1 MSGYAVLLN
10 NELAKVK
17 AERDALLAS
26 RAAGYERAHQRGTAA
41 ERERIRKLAL
51 EPSEE
56 IVERTGLAVWRATE
70 YTGDPAIGI
79 DDWDEIDERIC
90 KALARAVLRA
100 FAEEIVR

>member
-56 IVERTGLAVWRATE
+56 VLDYITDAILSSFKELTFVGLGSLTLN
-70 YTGDPAIGI
+70 G
-79 DDWDEIDERIC
+79 
-90 KALARAVLRA
+90 KAGCHLARAVLRA
-100 FAEEIVR
+100 FAEEIGR